1 MITLSDVLCII
12 NLAAAA
18 IVTVHG
24 VFSVINLMGRR
35 TGHGMRIA
43 WVILTVGAL
52 GVLLGPIFGKAP
64 PSPSWSIM
72 LAGVALAIVFD
83 RRQPGHLRGMP

>member
-1 MITLSDVLCII
+1 MNSLPVILAVINMI
-12 NLAAAA
+12 AAA

-24 VFSVINLMGRR
+24 VFSVINLMGRH

-52 GVLLGPIFGKAP
+52 GVMLGPIFGKAP
-64 PSPSWSIM
+64 PGPSWTIM

-83 RRQPGHLRGMP
+83 RRKPGHLRGMP